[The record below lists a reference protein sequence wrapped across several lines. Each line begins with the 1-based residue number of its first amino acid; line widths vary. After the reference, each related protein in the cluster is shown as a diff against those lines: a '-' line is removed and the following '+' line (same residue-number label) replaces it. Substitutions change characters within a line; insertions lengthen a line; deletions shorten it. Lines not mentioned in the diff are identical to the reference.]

1 MSSEQAQSEFE
12 RTFYSL
18 FDDYLD
24 GIIDFDTALD
34 RLVALFRRESSRR
47 EREGPTEH
55 EQQRMLEDARLYG
68 KDATGPVIV
77 AEMGRP
83 LGEGR
88 SQEQQ
93 RKAGDLF
100 LAAMRQLQA
109 PRNGAA

>member
-1 MSSEQAQSEFE
+1 MSAEQAQSEFE
-12 RTFYSL
+12 RSFYSL

-34 RLVALFRRESSRR
+34 RLVGLFRRESSRR
-47 EREGPTEH
+47 RTDQER
-55 EQQRMLEDARLYG
+55 QRMLEDVKIYG
-68 KDATGPVIV
+68 KDENGPVIV

-93 RKAGDLF
+93 RKARDLF

-109 PRNGAA
+109 SRNGAA